1 MRIRYSTDQQG
12 RPVKKAI
19 VYTAEEHNIKS
30 SDVDY
35 EAVRIVNR
43 LKQAGHES
51 YIVGGAVRD
60 LIVGKKPKDFDIVT
74 SASPSQIKKLF
85 RNSRIIGRRFRL
97 VHIYVGDTIFEVATF
112 RSIKDG
118 HTGNTFGTIEE
129 DVLRRDFTLNALFY
143 DPREQ
148 VVVDY
153 VGGLK
158 DIKSKIIRPIIPLNL
173 IFKDD
178 PVRMIRAVK
187 YAATTGFRIPFIVAW
202 KIKKSAPLLGSVSPS
217 RRTEEIFKIINSG
230 YSRQIVEKL
239 LAYSLYQ
246 YLQPEAVRLMQ
257 MRPGFKQSYLDSLSH
272 LDGLIQTKKELRSG
286 EVISYFI
293 RDYLNTIVDW
303 KQEPLEAYRSA
314 LTSCRS
320 YILPMN
326 PPRIELE
333 NAVRMLF
340 REHGIGIKKARTFE
354 KGKNKESVPEP
365 AAEEKLPGVESR
377 AKKRRRRR
385 SKKTGHGAEPIQ

>member
-1 MRIRYSTDQQG
+1 LRYRYSTDKNG

-19 VYTAEEHNIKS
+19 VYTAEEHHINS
-30 SDVDY
+30 FDVDI
-35 EAVRIVNR
+35 EAVRIVGR

-74 SASPSQIKKLF
+74 SASPSQIKRLF
-85 RNSRIIGRRFRL
+85 RNARIIGRRFRL
-97 VHIYVGDTIFEVATF
+97 VHVYVGDNIYEVATF

-118 HTGNTFGTIEE
+118 HTGNTFGTVEE

-143 DPREQ
+143 EPNEQ
-148 VVVDY
+148 IVVDY
-153 VGGLK
+153 VGGFK
-158 DIKSKIIRPIIPLNL
+158 DIKAQLIRPIIPLSV

-187 YAATTGFRIPFIVAW
+187 YSATTGFRIPLSLSW
-202 KIKKSAPLLGSVSPS
+202 KIKQQAHLLDTVSPS

-230 YSRQIVEKL
+230 SSCTIVEKL
-239 LAYSLYQ
+239 LKYSLYQ
-246 YLQPEAVRLMQ
+246 YLQPQAVQLIQ
-257 MRPGFKQSYLDSLSH
+257 SHVQFKQHYLQSLSE
-272 LDGLIQTKKELRSG
+272 LDQLIKSGKELRSG

-293 RDYLNTIVDW
+293 RDYLNSIVHWD
-303 KQEPLEAYRSA
+303 QEPLEAYRAA
-314 LTSCRS
+314 LTACRA
-320 YILPMN
+320 YVLPMN

-333 NAVRMLF
+333 NAVRLLF

-354 KGKNKESVPEP
+354 KGRNKEAVPEP
-365 AAEEKLPGVESR
+365 AAEGAQVPGESAPR
-377 AKKRRRRR
+377 KRRRRR
-385 SKKTGHGAEPIQ
+385 KKNSI

>member
-1 MRIRYSTDQQG
+1 MDI
-12 RPVKKAI
+12 
-19 VYTAEEHNIKS
+19 
-30 SDVDY
+30 
-35 EAVRIVNR
+35 EAVRIVGR

-74 SASPSQIKKLF
+74 NASPSQIKRLF
-85 RNSRIIGRRFRL
+85 RNARIIGRRFRL
-97 VHIYVGDTIFEVATF
+97 VHVYVGEAIYEVATF

-129 DVLRRDFTLNALFY
+129 DVLRRDFTINALFY
-143 DPREQ
+143 EPKDKI
-148 VVVDY
+148 VIDY
-153 VGGLK
+153 VGGFNDVK
-158 DIKSKIIRPIIPLNL
+158 AKRIRPIIPLSV

-187 YAATTGFRIPFIVAW
+187 YAATTGFKIPLGLSW
-202 KIKKSAPLLGSVSPS
+202 KIKQQAHLLDSVSPS

-230 YSRQIVEKL
+230 NACGIVEKL
-239 LAYSLYQ
+239 SKYSLYQ
-246 YLQPEAVRLMQ
+246 YLQPQAVNLMQ
-257 MRPGFKQSYLDSLSH
+257 SDGQFKHRYFQSLSE
-272 LDGLIQTKKELRSG
+272 LDQFIKSGKQPQSG

-303 KQEPLEAYRSA
+303 NQEPIQAYRAA
-314 LTSCRS
+314 LTACRA
-320 YILPMN
+320 YVLPMN

-333 NAVRMLF
+333 NAVRLLF

-354 KGKNKESVPEP
+354 KGRNKEALPEP
-365 AAEEKLPGVESR
+365 AADEGHIPGEQGPQ
-377 AKKRRRRR
+377 KKRRRR
-385 SKKTGHGAEPIQ
+385 KKNII